1 MPNEYT
7 LTGPG
12 TAPPP
17 VPCDERL
24 ELGLLRGL
32 LLDYYT
38 DRQDTLT
45 ALAVV
50 TGQLEPQHFYREAHG
65 WVYQAIRELY
75 QAGRPADVI
84 TLTGELAQRRITWM
98 GRDQSILDAVG
109 GAGYVQEICNIG
121 GGGAGMA
128 EYYARDL
135 IRLATRRSLYTTAQQ
150 IADLAFDGNTDLD
163 TVLGKA
169 ETLLRGVTDRPT
181 EAGFTPITA
190 EVLQARIADLQ
201 SAQDQ
206 PRKQGIPTGI
216 GALDALIRWRKGQ
229 LIVPAARPAQG
240 KTALV
245 LGWALAAA
253 VAGYS
258 VGIASLE
265 MDTEEILDRYLA
277 MAGGVPLHLIR
288 QADLNLDGWEQLRVG
303 GDRLGGLERPLHLL
317 DAAGLT
323 VPQLRG
329 KAYQLQARAGL
340 DLLIVDYLQLMD
352 PERPNANRVKELGE
366 ITRGMK
372 NLARKLRVPVIAPS
386 QLSRAIEGRADHRP
400 QLSDLRESGSIENDA
415 DVVIFIYRP
424 DPAQSELAELLIAKH
439 RNGPTG
445 DVPVY
450 WEGQTVRFYGREDDR

>member
-1 MPNEYT
+1 
-7 LTGPG
+7 
-12 TAPPP
+12 
-17 VPCDERL
+17 
-24 ELGLLRGL
+24 
-32 LLDYYT
+32 
-38 DRQDTLT
+38 LT

-50 TGQLEPQHFYREAHG
+50 TGQLEPRHFYREAHS
-65 WVYQAIRELY
+65 WIYQVICDLY
-75 QAGRPADVI
+75 QAGTPADFI
-84 TLTGELAQRRITWM
+84 RLTGELAQRRIQWA
-98 GRDQSILDAVG
+98 GREQSVLDAVG
-109 GAGYVQEICNIG
+109 GAAYMREILNAG
-121 GGGAGMA
+121 GGGARMA
-128 EYYARDL
+128 EYYARD
-135 IRLATRRSLYTTAQQ
+135 IEHLATRRSLYTTAHQ
-150 IADLAFDGNTDLD
+150 IAGLAFDGNTDLE
-163 TVLGKA
+163 TVLGRA

-181 EAGFTPITA
+181 EAGFLPITA
-190 EVLQARIADLQ
+190 QVLADRVNALH
-201 SAQDQ
+201 AQRDQ
-206 PRKQGIPTGI
+206 PRARGVPTGI
-216 GALDALIRWRKGQ
+216 GALDALVRWRKGQ

-253 VAGYS
+253 AAGYS

-277 MAGGVPLHLIR
+277 MVSGVPLHLVR
-288 QADLNLDGWEQLRVG
+288 QTDLDATGWDQLRVG
-303 GDRLGGLERPLHLL
+303 GDRLGSLDHPIHLL

-323 VPQLRG
+323 VAQLRG

-340 DLLIVDYLQLMD
+340 DLLIVDYLQLME

-424 DPAQSELAELLIAKH
+424 DPALPELAELLIAKH
-439 RNGPTG
+439 RNGPAG